1 METLKEEQLK
11 QTLLQVLVQFNQDGM
26 SLGTEFYV
34 LKDVFNEFSK
44 TYENFI
50 EQQIEKQKQNEE
62 SEQQEEVVEE

>member
-1 METLKEEQLK
+1 MENLKEEELK
-11 QTLLQVLVQFNQDGM
+11 QTLLQVLVQFNQNGM

-50 EQQIEKQKQNEE
+50 KQQIEKQKKNEE
-62 SEQQEEVVEE
+62 SEQQEEVVDE